1 MLLDTTLFDR
11 LTAEAKSSPRLRS
24 HLNLHE
30 SLDAKAQRL
39 LVALEPGTQMPIHR
53 HPSTNETQM
62 VLRGKMR
69 VVFYNDAREVIDEFT
84 LSPLDGNFGIHTP
97 MGQWHTLEVV
107 ESGTVILEVKDGPYT
122 PSSPEDILA

>member
-1 MLLDTTLFDR
+1 MLLDTALFDR
-11 LTAEAKSSPRLRS
+11 LTAEAKASPRLRS

>member
-1 MLLDTTLFDR
+1 MLLDTALFDR

-30 SLDAKAQRL
+30 SLDAPAQRL
-39 LVALEPGTQMPIHR
+39 LVALEPRTEMPVHR
-53 HPSTNETQM
+53 HRLTCETQT
-62 VLRGKMR
+62 VLRGRMR
-69 VVFYNDAREVIDEFT
+69 VLFYNDSREVTATFT
-84 LSPLDGNFGIHTP
+84 LSPREGNHAIHIP
-97 MGQWHTLEVV
+97 RGQWHTLQVE